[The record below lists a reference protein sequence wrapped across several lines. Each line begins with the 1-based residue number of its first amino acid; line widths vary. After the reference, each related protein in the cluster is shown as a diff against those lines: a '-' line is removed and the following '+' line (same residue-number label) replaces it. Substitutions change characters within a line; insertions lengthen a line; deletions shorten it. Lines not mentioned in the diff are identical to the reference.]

1 MDSSF
6 SITCTKLLVPT
17 AYKMYQHT
25 MYILHN
31 LQELTNTCLNKTLQ
45 NGIQNWDHSWSG
57 NETVIQNVNRF

>member
-1 MDSSF
+1 
-6 SITCTKLLVPT
+6 
-17 AYKMYQHT
+17 

-45 NGIQNWDHSWSG
+45 NGIQNWDYSWSG